1 MIVVGTRVIK
11 IHALHYL
18 QNMYFH
24 ILASARVQ
32 CHPLAKPST
41 FSWSLDQLQKF
52 GIRIC
57 FECWVS
63 GGMLIVLSAPNLSNL
78 CHMAENATRSTQAHG
93 FILDQRIC
101 TKVQLFKMHTT
112 KLLQKYR
119 RVWKQLKVVIHFEI
133 FLNSNNSNS
142 IVQMLAPNYNTN
154 KLV

>member
-1 MIVVGTRVIK
+1 MAFRFVSSVESG
-11 IHALHYL
+11 
-18 QNMYFH
+18 
-24 ILASARVQ
+24 
-32 CHPLAKPST
+32 
-41 FSWSLDQLQKF
+41 
-52 GIRIC
+52 
-57 FECWVS
+57 S

-112 KLLQKYR
+112 KLLKKYQ

-142 IVQMLAPNYNTN
+142 IVQMLATNYNT
-154 KLV
+154 VV